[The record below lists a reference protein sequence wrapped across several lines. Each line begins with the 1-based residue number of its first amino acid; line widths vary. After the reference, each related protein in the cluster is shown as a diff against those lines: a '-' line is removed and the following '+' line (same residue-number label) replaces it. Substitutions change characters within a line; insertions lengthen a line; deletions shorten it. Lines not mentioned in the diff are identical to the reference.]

1 MKAMV
6 STAYGSP
13 DVLQLREVEKPTPEH
28 DQVLIKVFATTVNI
42 GDCRVRSFDVPLPFW
57 IPYRIQLGLGKLK
70 QPILGAVVAGEV
82 EAVGKDVK
90 RFRKGDQVYGMDID
104 ARGGHAEYVCRS
116 EEGALAKKPANMT
129 YEEAAAIPHGTLT
142 ALTFLREK
150 GKVKRGQR
158 VLINGASG
166 AVGTAAV
173 QLAKFFGAEVTGVCG
188 TTNLELAKSL
198 GADRVIDYRTEDFTK
213 IGQTYDIIF
222 DAVGKSS
229 FTRCRDSLEPNGIY
243 LATDPK
249 LAVFLSMLWT
259 MMAGSKK
266 AIWAL
271 GPERAEDLEYLTELI
286 EAGEIKAI
294 IDRRYPLEQM
304 AEAHRYVEKGHTSGN
319 VIITVKHDGQT
330 R

>member
-6 STAYGSP
+6 ATAYGSA
-13 DVLQLREVEKPTPEH
+13 DVLQLQDVEKPTSEH

-57 IPYRIQLGLGKLK
+57 LPYRIQLGLGRLK
-70 QPILGAVVAGEV
+70 QPELGAAVAGEV

-90 RFRKGDQVYGMDID
+90 RFQMGDQVYGMDID
-104 ARGGHAEYVCRS
+104 GRGAHAEYMCRS

-129 YEEAAAIPHGTLT
+129 YEESAAVPHGTLT

-150 GKVKRGQR
+150 GKVQSGQR

-173 QLAKFFGAEVTGVCG
+173 QLAKYFGAEVTGVCG
-188 TTNLELAKSL
+188 TANLELVKSL
-198 GADRVIDYRTEDFTK
+198 GADEVIDYRTEDFTK
-213 IGQTYDIIF
+213 SGQTYDIIF

-229 FTRCRDSLEPNGIY
+229 FSRCRDSLAPGGIY
-243 LATDPK
+243 LATDPR
-249 LAVFLSMLWT
+249 LGVIIATVWTSMV
-259 MMAGSKK
+259 GSKK

-271 GPERAEDLEYLTELI
+271 GPERAEDLEYLTDLI
-286 EAGEIKAI
+286 EAGKLRAV
-294 IDRRYPLEQM
+294 IDRRYPLEEI
-304 AEAHRYVEKGHTSGN
+304 AEAHRYVEKGHTRGN
-319 VIITVKHDGQT
+319 VVITVAG
-330 R
+330 

>member
-6 STAYGSP
+6 CTAYGSA
-13 DVLQLREVEKPTPEH
+13 DVLQLQEVEKPTPEH

-42 GDCRVRSFDVPLPFW
+42 GDCRVRSFDVPPPFW
-57 IPYRIQLGLGKLK
+57 IPYRIQLGLGKLR

-82 EAVGKDVK
+82 EAVGKEVK
-90 RFRKGDQVYGMDID
+90 RFRQGDQVYGMDID
-104 ARGGHAEYVCRS
+104 GRGAHAEYMCRS
-116 EEGALAKKPANMT
+116 EEGALARKPANMT

-150 GKVKRGQR
+150 GKVQSGQR

-173 QLAKFFGAEVTGVCG
+173 QLARHFGAEVTGVCS
-188 TTNLELAKSL
+188 TTNLELVKSL
-198 GADRVIDYRTEDFTK
+198 GADKVIDYRTEDFTK
-213 IGQTYDIIF
+213 SGQTYDIIF

-229 FTRCRDSLEPNGIY
+229 FSRCRDSLEPSGIY

-249 LAVFLSMLWT
+249 LTVVLSMLWT
-259 MMAGSKK
+259 LMIGAKK

-286 EAGEIKAI
+286 EAGKLRAV
-294 IDRRYPLEQM
+294 IDRRYRLEQI
-304 AEAHRYVEKGHTSGN
+304 AEAHRYVESGHAKGN
-319 VIITVKHDGQT
+319 VVITVAG
-330 R
+330 

>member
-13 DVLQLREVEKPTPEH
+13 DVLQLQEVEKPTPEH

-57 IPYRIQLGLGKLK
+57 LIYRITLGLRRLK

-90 RFRKGDQVYGMDID
+90 RFRMGEQVYGMDID
-104 ARGGHAEYVCRS
+104 GRGAHAEYMCRS
-116 EEGALAKKPANMT
+116 EEGALARKPANMT

-150 GKVKRGQR
+150 GKVQSGQR

-173 QLAKFFGAEVTGVCG
+173 QLARRFGAEVTGVCG
-188 TTNLELAKSL
+188 TTNLELVESL
-198 GADRVIDYRTEDFTK
+198 GADRLIDYRTQDFTK
-213 IGQTYDIIF
+213 SGQIYDIIF

-229 FTRCRDSLEPNGIY
+229 FSRCRDSLGPRGIY
-243 LATDPK
+243 LATDPR
-249 LAVFLSMLWT
+249 LAVILYMLWT
-259 MMAGSKK
+259 SMIGSKK
-266 AIWAL
+266 ARWAL
-271 GPERAEDLEYLTELI
+271 GPERA
-286 EAGEIKAI
+286 
-294 IDRRYPLEQM
+294 
-304 AEAHRYVEKGHTSGN
+304 
-319 VIITVKHDGQT
+319 
-330 R
+330 